1 MNFQHLAVMIAQ
13 SAQKYADQPAMNAYY
28 ANGEGAH
35 PGPIFYAEMYRR
47 IRTIGRALLSL
58 GVQPGDRIGIFA
70 PNCSE
75 WTLVDF
81 GILSVRAV
89 PVPIYA
95 TNTRQQAAY
104 IIDETEMTLLFV
116 GDQEAYAKIAIDPD
130 RSPALRTLIVFDEGD
145 AEEETPLHASDLHFG
160 QFLQLGADTDL
171 DGPLD
176 GRLAEAGPDELAT
189 IIYTSGTTG
198 EPKGVML
205 THANLLH
212 QFKALDG
219 QFHVGPG
226 DRSLCFLPLSHVYE
240 RSWSYYIF
248 HTGAEN
254 YYLTDSKAVI
264 AGMQAVKPTVMVSV
278 PRLYEKIFAAA
289 HHGLEEGSGL
299 KKKLFHWALGVGFD
313 YQLRRKEDRPIG
325 VGLTLQQGLADRLV
339 LSKIRTIVGGDKKFF
354 SAGGAPLAPS
364 IEEFFFAAG
373 LLICE
378 GYGLTE
384 TSPMV
389 TYNTPNAFKF
399 GTVGR
404 PIVDCQV
411 KIAANGEILVKSPSV
426 TQGYYR
432 KPEATAAAFVDGW
445 FHTGDV
451 GEFDDEGFLRITDRI
466 KDLIITSGG
475 KNVAPQHIETVLAQD
490 YFIEQSIAIGDR
502 RKYISV
508 LIVPNF
514 VALEEYAAGQGITWQ
529 TRQELVDHPTIV
541 AFYQSH
547 IDHYSQELAPFEQVK
562 AFTLLPAPLTQ
573 EGGEITPSQKTR
585 RRAVIAKYA
594 HLIEAMY

>member
-35 PGPIFYAEMYRR
+35 PGPISYAEMYRR

-116 GDQEAYAKIAIDPD
+116 GDQEAYAKIATDPD

-145 AEEETPLHASDLHFG
+145 AEEETPLHAPDLHFG

-171 DGPLD
+171 DGALD

-585 RRAVIAKYA
+585 RRAVMAKYA